1 MRTYQTRIKASPL
14 LESAL
19 SEYASLYGKVERTLF
34 SETIDK
40 GIKPESV
47 KSAYLKRFGITARQF
62 NAICRNLKGK
72 VDSIKELRKSHTKE
86 RADKIKMLTK
96 TTLKLEERI
105 KNIRYARSKG
115 HPCVTDQKLN
125 SFQFSLHQK
134 KRRLH
139 SLSLKQERYKNE
151 QKQGKVSLCF
161 GSRKLF
167 NAQFHLE
174 KNGYANHAEW
184 KEDWQASRNN
194 QFYVLGS
201 KDETTGCQGCTITEC
216 ETGFVL
222 RLRLPDSLITD
233 NKHISIPIELAYGSE
248 AVRQALK
255 NKQAISYRFM
265 RDEKGWRVFISTD
278 AIQKSSMTH
287 KEYGAIGVDVNE
299 HHLAVTETD
308 RFGNPINSL
317 SIPLSTYGKSS
328 DQSKA
333 IIGDAVKMLMDF
345 VHGKQKPVVLELLDF
360 RTKKANLEGQSAKR
374 ARQLSSFA
382 YHHILSV
389 IKARCFDSG
398 IECIDVNPTYT
409 SVIGKC
415 KFMNRYGLSSHQA
428 AACSIAR
435 RGLRLSER
443 PNRHDSLASSLPAW
457 NRNEHVLSFWRK
469 VATSKTVHVALSLLS
484 NPQSSGA
491 RKPAIVMQARN
502 DMAGKPCH
510 VSQNHCSSGASLINS
525 VIE

>member
-1 MRTYQTRIKASPL
+1 MRTYQARIKASPL

-47 KSAYLKRFGITARQF
+47 KSAYIKRFGITARQF

-72 VDSIKELRKSHTKE
+72 VDSIKVLRKSHTKE
-86 RADKIKMLTK
+86 RADKIKTLTK
-96 TTLKLEERI
+96 TILKLEERI

-115 HPCVTDQKLN
+115 HPCVTDQKFN
-125 SFQFSLHQK
+125 SFQFSLHHK

-167 NAQFHLE
+167 NAQFNLE
-174 KNGYANHAEW
+174 KNGYATHAEW
-184 KEDWQASRNN
+184 KADWQASRIN

-201 KDETTGCQGCTITEC
+201 KDETTGCQGCVITER
-216 ETGFVL
+216 EVGFNL
-222 RLRLPDSLITD
+222 RLRLPDAHVSGD
-233 NKHISIPIELAYGSE
+233 KYVSIDLDLAYGSE
-248 AVRQALK
+248 AVRQAMK

-265 RDEKGWRVFISTD
+265 RDEKGWRVFISTE
-278 AIQKSSMTH
+278 AIEKTMTTSTAL
-287 KEYGAIGVDVNE
+287 GAIGVDINE

-333 IIGDAVKMLMDF
+333 IVGDAVKMLMDF
-345 VHGKQKPVVLELLDF
+345 VHGKQKPIVLELLDF

-382 YHHILSV
+382 YHQILSV
-389 IKARCFDSG
+389 IKARCFDSA
-398 IECIDVNPTYT
+398 IECIDVNPAYT

-435 RGLRLSER
+435 RGLHLSEL
-443 PNRHDSLASSLPAW
+443 PNRHDSLASSLPVW

-484 NPQSSGA
+484 TPQSSGA
-491 RKPAIVMQARN
+491 RKPATVMQERN

-510 VSQNHCSSGASLINS
+510 VSQNYCSSGESLTS
-525 VIE
+525 AVME